1 MPPAGQ
7 EGQFADLPMT
17 PLEFVHALQVT
28 DSFFP
33 VGAFAYS
40 DGLETAAAA
49 GIVHDRASLKIW
61 MRHFLDNVFIPCDG
75 RALMN
80 CAEAF
85 HRDDFPTIYRID
97 DELTAIKPAAAIR
110 NSSRSVGKRLL
121 AAYAEISKDPE
132 FLEFVETLPQCNA
145 PVAYAVVMTHR
156 GMNSREALLAFGYSR
171 LAGMV
176 SAGLRLIAIGQQQAQ
191 TLLAE
196 LLEQLP
202 NAVER
207 VAQTQSEPLRSFAPL
222 MDIAQMNHRYV
233 YSRLFRS

>member
-1 MPPAGQ
+1 
-7 EGQFADLPMT
+7 MT
-17 PLEFVHALQVT
+17 PLQFIHALQLT

-40 DGLETAAAA
+40 DGLETAAANGA
-49 GIVHDRASLKIW
+49 VHDAESLRIW
-61 MRHFLDNVFIPCDG
+61 MNHFLDNVFVPCDG
-75 RALMN
+75 LALLK

-85 HRDDFPTIYRID
+85 RSGDLQTIHAID
-97 DELTAIKPAAAIR
+97 DELTAIKPSAAVR

-121 AAYAEISKDPE
+121 AAYSEISKDVE
-132 FLEFVETLPQCNA
+132 FAKFVQTLPHCNA

-156 GMNSREALLAFGYSR
+156 GVDSREALLAFGYSR
-171 LAGMV
+171 LAGIV
-176 SAGLRLIAIGQQQAQ
+176 SAGLRLISMGQQQAQ

-196 LLEQLP
+196 FLERLP
-202 NAVER
+202 GVVER
-207 VAQTQSEPLRSFAPL
+207 IVQMESEPLRSFAPL